1 MQRQKLGS
9 ATLCHETNLTAFGSV
24 VLARLFR
31 SWRVLL
37 LVTCL
42 LNYGI
47 SHTVVL
53 WTRSNLPELFVP
65 VHASHQLPVLFLLPH
80 VLNIVVSPRRIE
92 IERLPREYVPKH
104 IPRATLCA
112 GDHSVHEVRL
122 NSLLSDK
129 ERAPVMHSI
138 DDGERCSGRD
148 IGNHKNGTRTKS
160 WLAMCVVL
168 DVACP
173 PITRDGS
180 EIFLFLLI
188 TIYVSYYSRHCTLI
202 L

>member
-122 NSLLSDK
+122 SSLLSDK
-129 ERAPVMHSI
+129 EGAPVMHYRRR
-138 DDGERCSGRD
+138 GEMFWTGYWKPQKTVHAQRVGWQRVL
-148 IGNHKNGTRTKS
+148 S
-160 WLAMCVVL
+160 WTWRARL
-168 DVACP
+168 
-173 PITRDGS
+173 
-180 EIFLFLLI
+180 
-188 TIYVSYYSRHCTLI
+188 
-202 L
+202 